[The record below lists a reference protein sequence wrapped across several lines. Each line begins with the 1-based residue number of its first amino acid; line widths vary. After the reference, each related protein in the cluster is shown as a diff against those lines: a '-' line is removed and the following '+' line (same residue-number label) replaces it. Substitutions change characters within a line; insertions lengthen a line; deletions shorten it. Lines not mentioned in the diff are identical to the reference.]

1 MFIDHTVYRKV
12 FQNYIRNGTPIER
25 SLKGSQDEFNDPTDI
40 EKLQRRL
47 ENEDA
52 RDVDILDPTRIREM
66 IYENIQRPLD
76 IYIRGRAGLPRP
88 GSEQLGIITGTPYSI
103 TDTWSG
109 TLQGKIYLDASRSA
123 FV

>member
-40 EKLQRRL
+40 GELQRRL

-52 RDVDILDPTRIREM
+52 RDVDILDPTRIGEM
-66 IYENIQRPLD
+66 IYETYNGLWTVISVAARDCLD
-76 IYIRGRAGLPRP
+76 QGRNNLV
-88 GSEQLGIITGTPYSI
+88 S
-103 TDTWSG
+103 
-109 TLQGKIYLDASRSA
+109 SRVLHIA
-123 FV
+123 